1 MRLTVW
7 NEFSVMIHSDAEE
20 AVANLLIELGSAG
33 VSIVNQHD
41 LMGLPEYQYEELLD
55 RDDPKYLADR
65 IIVKSYFYDVDN
77 AEHLKQHIED
87 QLATYHDYGL
97 NTSNF
102 TVQYATI
109 DEEDWADTWK
119 KYYHPV
125 ALTRFLTI
133 VPQWQ
138 AYEPHHSDEIVL
150 KLDPGQAFGTGTHP
164 TTQLALQLL
173 ETTMRGGET
182 LLDVGT
188 GSGVLSIAAAYM
200 GAGDIYAYD
209 IDAVA
214 TRVAAENIALNNQS
228 DQINVSVNQSL
239 DNITHEADMIVAN
252 ILADIIIPLT
262 ADVYRLLKP
271 GGTFITSGI
280 IDSKK
285 EAVIAELERVGF
297 IVEQVNQITDWIGIL
312 ARKPLTTNEKE
323 SNK

>member
-7 NEFSVMIHSDAEE
+7 SEFSVIIHSDAEE

-41 LMGLPEYQYEELLD
+41 LIDLPEYQYEELLD

-97 NTSNF
+97 NASHF

-138 AYEPHHSDEIVL
+138 DYEPHHSDEIVL

-182 LLDVGT
+182 LIDVGT

-228 DQINVSVNQSL
+228 DQINVAVNQSL

-262 ADVYRLLKP
+262 ADAYRLLKP

-285 EAVIAELERVGF
+285 EAVIDELERVGF
-297 IVEQVNQITDWIGIL
+297 IVEQMNQMTDWVGIL
-312 ARKPLTTNEKE
+312 TRKPLTTNEKE